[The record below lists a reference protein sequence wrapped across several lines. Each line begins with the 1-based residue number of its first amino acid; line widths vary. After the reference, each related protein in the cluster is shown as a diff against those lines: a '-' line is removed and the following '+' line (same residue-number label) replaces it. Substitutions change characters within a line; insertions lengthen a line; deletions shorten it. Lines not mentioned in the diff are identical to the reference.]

1 MLKTW
6 APARCADSGVSTMCA
21 VHVPLGSL
29 MGPTPQQQW
38 THWRKMKFGVP
49 LAALYMNPLRSI
61 RRFAGTAL
69 SASLMERFRL
79 GIGARLGIAVAAGGA
94 LVLALNFL
102 VEKVV
107 LIERT
112 TQITQFAPPAPPVS
126 VPVAVPTPAPPVA
139 AAISAPP
146 EPARLILTPD
156 RLLLTLDHFDAA
168 VRTRV
173 AAESEASTAEYQR
186 AVADLTGSLDTFI
199 SSATSIS
206 GKSYGKLAAAFKLHQ
221 HKASALIT
229 TSDERHASSAK
240 YAALFETLNARDKA
254 SLDHSWKIFGRVVAR
269 QSLLQISSDLD
280 ALRRRAA
287 SFAASDGGTAP
298 NLNALLE
305 AEHAVQKDLD
315 DNQTTLRRTEG
326 EAWYKSMSADL
337 SALVSMR
344 VALMQADTEM
354 GERAQ
359 EFSAHTA
366 ALLESIPRKIESQPR
381 ESARPAN
388 SRPIAVATPDLPIPP
403 VETASN
409 AAPLPD
415 AIETHS
421 KVTESLHDDSKRIT
435 IAWLCAGL
443 LLVLIFILI
452 GTVLS
457 ILRPVRSLLL
467 ATTRLARGETNT
479 RVPRGGIK
487 ELDAVAVAF
496 NVMCEELSIART
508 AAQQYQ
514 QGLEGK
520 VAERT
525 RQLQYLAE
533 NDPLTGL
540 PNRREWFRLLN
551 AAIGR
556 ARPDGRQIGVFFL
569 DIDNFKY
576 INDSMGHAFG
586 DRVLVSLSERL
597 QDTARAFGF
606 AARLGGDEFSV
617 VLETDCNAQTVSAA
631 GLAIVQ
637 TFQQPL
643 TVDNRELIVNVSVG
657 ASIYP
662 EHAQEPD
669 ALLKAADVALFR
681 AKSLGRCQMSMFAPE
696 LLKEAEAKF
705 STEQGLRRAIERGEF
720 ELVFQ
725 PEISVDTLETSLVE
739 ALIRWRMPDGTL
751 VLPAR
756 FLGIAEESGL
766 ILEIG
771 DWVLKAAIEAAAHWH
786 HGAWPEARVAINVS
800 ARQFIDAGFIDRL
813 QGLLATH
820 RLPPHCIEIELTESV
835 LQTGPSTLDA
845 LRRLRALGV
854 TIALD
859 DFGTGYSSLASLEHL
874 PLSRIKLDRGLLE
887 GIDNSPRSAA
897 IANAIISMCQGLG
910 LQITAEGIERPE
922 QFAMMLKHRGMF
934 LQGYLLGRPTSQDEL
949 IPEIAKVS
957 QRAQELLLL
966 SPVRKASNVVDW
978 AKRSTEDLQTPSA
991 VHKL

>member
-1 MLKTW
+1 
-6 APARCADSGVSTMCA
+6 
-21 VHVPLGSL
+21 
-29 MGPTPQQQW
+29 
-38 THWRKMKFGVP
+38 MKP
-49 LAALYMNPLRSI
+49 SRSI
-61 RRFAGTAL
+61 RRFASIAL
-69 SASLMERFRL
+69 SAALMERFRL
-79 GIGARLGIAVAAGGA
+79 GIGARLGIAVATGGA

-107 LIERT
+107 LVERT
-112 TQITQFAPPAPPVS
+112 TQITQYVAPPPPIPAPI
-126 VPVAVPTPAPPVA
+126 AVPSAAPPVA
-139 AAISAPP
+139 AETVAAV
-146 EPARLILTPD
+146 EPARVTLTPD
-156 RLLLTLDHFDAA
+156 RLLLTLDHFDTA

-173 AAESEASTAEYQR
+173 ATNSEASTGEYQR
-186 AVADLTGSLDTFI
+186 SLADMNASLDTFI
-199 SSATSIS
+199 RSATSIS
-206 GKSYGKLAAAFKLHQ
+206 GKSYGKLTAAFKLHQ
-221 HKASALIT
+221 RKASELIT
-229 TSDERHASSAK
+229 NSDERRASSEK

-287 SFAASDGGTAP
+287 SFAVAGGGTEP
-298 NLNALLE
+298 NLNALLD
-305 AEHAVQKDLD
+305 AERAVQKDLD
-315 DNQTTLRRTEG
+315 DNQSALRRTEG
-326 EAWYKSMSADL
+326 EAWYTSMSADF
-337 SALVSMR
+337 AGLVSMR
-344 VALMQADTEM
+344 VALMQADTEL

-359 EFSAHTA
+359 EFSRHTD
-366 ALLESIPRKIESQPR
+366 ALIESVPRKIESQPR
-381 ESARPAN
+381 EIARPAN
-388 SRPIAVATPDLPIPP
+388 NRPIPSTTPETVIQPAAIPID
-403 VETASN
+403 

-415 AIETHS
+415 DIETHS
-421 KVTESLHDDSKRIT
+421 KVSESLHDDSKRTT

-443 LLVLIFILI
+443 LIILIFILI

-457 ILRPVRSLLL
+457 ILRPVRSLLQ
-467 ATTRLARGETNT
+467 ATTRLARGEANA

-496 NVMCEELSIART
+496 NAMCEELSLART

-540 PNRREWFRLLN
+540 PNRREWFNLLN

-556 ARPDGRQIGVFFL
+556 ARPAGRQIAVFFL

-617 VLETDCNAQTVSAA
+617 VLETDCNAQSATAA
-631 GLAIVQ
+631 GMAIVQ

-696 LLKEAEAKF
+696 LLLEAEAKF

-725 PEISVDTLETSLVE
+725 PEISVETLETSLVE

-771 DWVLKAAIEAAAHWH
+771 DWVLKAAIEAAAHWY

-800 ARQFIDAGFIDRL
+800 ARQFLDAGFIDRL
-813 QGLLATH
+813 QALLRTH
-820 RLPPHCIEIELTESV
+820 RLPAQSIEIELTESV

-845 LRRLRALGV
+845 LRRLRALGI

-934 LQGYLLGRPTSQDEL
+934 LQGYLLGRPTSRDEL

-957 QRAQELLLL
+957 QRAKELLLL
-966 SPVRKASNVVDW
+966 SPVQKASNVIDW
-978 AKRSTEDLQTPSA
+978 AKRSTEDAQTASA
-991 VHKL
+991 AHKL

>member
-1 MLKTW
+1 MQ
-6 APARCADSGVSTMCA
+6 
-21 VHVPLGSL
+21 H
-29 MGPTPQQQW
+29 
-38 THWRKMKFGVP
+38 
-49 LAALYMNPLRSI
+49 
-61 RRFAGTAL
+61 
-69 SASLMERFRL
+69 FRL

-112 TQITQFAPPAPPVS
+112 TQITQFVPSPPPISMPI
-126 VPVAVPTPAPPVA
+126 AVPSIAAPVA
-139 AAISAPP
+139 AENAVPA

-156 RLLLTLDHFDAA
+156 HLLLTLDHFDAA

-173 AAESEASTAEYQR
+173 AADSEASTADYRR
-186 AVADLTGSLDTFI
+186 ALADMNGSIGTFI
-199 SSATSIS
+199 SSATAIN
-206 GKSYGKLAAAFKLHQ
+206 GKSYANLAAAFKLHER
-221 HKASALIT
+221 KAAALVT
-229 TSDERHASSAK
+229 LSDERHASSAK
-240 YAALFETLNARDKA
+240 YAALFETLNARNKA
-254 SLDHSWKIFGRVVAR
+254 SLDHSWKIFGRVLAR

-280 ALRRRAA
+280 ALRRQAA
-287 SFAASDGGTAP
+287 SFAAGGGGTGP
-298 NLNALLE
+298 NLSSLLE

-315 DNQTTLRRTEG
+315 DNQTALRRTEG
-326 EAWYKSMSADL
+326 EAWYKSMSADF
-337 SALVSMR
+337 SALESLR
-344 VALMQADTEM
+344 VALTQADIEL
-354 GERAQ
+354 GEHAQ
-359 EFSAHTA
+359 EFSQHTD
-366 ALLESIPRKIESQPR
+366 ALIDSIPRKIESQHQ
-381 ESARPAN
+381 ESARAAN
-388 SRPIAVATPDLPIPP
+388 SRPATATTLDPAMQPTAVTI
-403 VETASN
+403 E

-421 KVTESLHDDSKRIT
+421 KVTEAFHDDSKRIT

-443 LLVLIFILI
+443 LLIFMFILI

-457 ILRPVRSLLL
+457 IVRPVRSLLQ

-496 NVMCEELSIART
+496 NVMCEELSLARN

-525 RQLQYLAE
+525 QQLQFLAK

-540 PNRREWFRLLN
+540 PNRREWFGLLS
-551 AAIGR
+551 AAIER
-556 ARPDGRQIGVFFL
+556 ARPAGRQIAVFFL

-617 VLETDCNAQTVSAA
+617 VLETDCNAQSAA
-631 GLAIVQ
+631 AAGMAIVQ

-643 TVDNRELIVNVSVG
+643 TVDGRELIVNVSVG

-681 AKSLGRCQMSMFAPE
+681 AKSLGRCQMAMFAPE

-725 PEISVDTLETSLVE
+725 PEISVETFETSLVE
-739 ALIRWRMPDGTL
+739 ALIRWRMPDGIL
-751 VLPAR
+751 LLPAR

-771 DWVLKAAIEAAAHWH
+771 DWVLKSAIEAAAHWH

-813 QGLLATH
+813 QALLRTY
-820 RLPPHCIEIELTESV
+820 RLPPQSIEIELTESV
-835 LQTGPSTLDA
+835 LQTGPSTLEA

-887 GIDNSPRSAA
+887 GIDHSPRSEA

-922 QFAMMLKHRGMF
+922 QFAMLLKHRRMF
-934 LQGYLLGRPTSQDEL
+934 LQGFLLGRPTPRDEL
-949 IPEIAKVS
+949 IPEMAKVS
-957 QRAQELLLL
+957 QRAKELLLSL
-966 SPVRKASNVVDW
+966 PAPDASNVVDW
-978 AKRSTEDLQTPSA
+978 ATRWTA
-991 VHKL
+991 KLPEVG